1 MRLVYNYKRQAKW
14 FDAYLYKERMDMDE
28 NTSKDGIQEELAQKV
43 SSEEATSAEPKEEKP
58 SFDLEVSY
66 QKMLEMLTQLTNQV
80 TNLLELVDKLAPVT
94 DSVGEQAAEA
104 GEEGAEEALDEL
116 EDLDYNLD

>member
-1 MRLVYNYKRQAKW
+1 
-14 FDAYLYKERMDMDE
+14 MDE
-28 NTSKDGIQEELAQKV
+28 NTSKDGIQEEVAQKV
-43 SSEEATSAEPKEEKP
+43 SSEEVTSAEPEKEE
-58 SFDLEVSY
+58 SNFDLEASY

>member
-1 MRLVYNYKRQAKW
+1 
-14 FDAYLYKERMDMDE
+14 MDE

-43 SSEEATSAEPKEEKP
+43 SSEEPVSGEPEEEKS
-58 SFDLEVSY
+58 SFDLEASY

-80 TNLLELVDKLAPVT
+80 TNLLELVDKLAPIT

>member
-1 MRLVYNYKRQAKW
+1 MN
-14 FDAYLYKERMDMDE
+14 E
-28 NTSKDGIQEELAQKV
+28 NTSQDGIQEELAQKV
-43 SSEEATSAEPKEEKP
+43 SSEEPTSAESDKEEP

-66 QKMLEMLTQLTNQV
+66 QKMLEMLTKLTNQV
-80 TNLLELVDKLAPVT
+80 TDLLELVDKLAPVT
-94 DSVGEQAAEA
+94 DSVGEKAAEA